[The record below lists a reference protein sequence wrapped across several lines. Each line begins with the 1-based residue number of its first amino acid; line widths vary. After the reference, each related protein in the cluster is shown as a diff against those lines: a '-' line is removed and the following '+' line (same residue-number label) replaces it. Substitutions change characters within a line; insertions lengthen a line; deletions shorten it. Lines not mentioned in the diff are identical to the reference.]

1 MKAAVIDLGTNTF
14 HLIVADLSAKN
25 GELIYKTNLPV
36 RLGEGRLNDNIII
49 PEAFERGLLALKGFA
64 KTIEE
69 YKVDVVKATAT
80 SAIRSA
86 SNGADFVK
94 AAKRRTGIDII
105 VIDGD
110 AEAAYIYKAVQA
122 TGLIQD
128 TTLVMDIGGG
138 STEFIICTA
147 EKILWKQS
155 YNIGAARLMQAYF
168 KSDPINDHD
177 KSAIYHH
184 LAKETKALLQQCE
197 VFKPVNLIGS
207 AGAFES
213 FAGMLMIQNNKPAGD
228 IKSGKIDFMQ
238 YLQLAEKLIASTHEQ
253 RTHMEG
259 LIPLRV
265 DMIVIASLLVNFILE
280 NTRIRRLSLSTS
292 DLKIGVLAA
301 LAEDYNLDSSV

>member
-14 HLIVADLSAKN
+14 HLIIADLEANN

-49 PEAFERGLLALKGFA
+49 PEAFERGLLGLEGFA
-64 KTIEE
+64 ATIKE
-69 YKVDVVKATAT
+69 YDVAVVKATAT

-94 AAKRRTGIDII
+94 AAKSKAGIDITI
-105 VIDGD
+105 IDGD
-110 AEAAYIYKAVQA
+110 TEAAYIYKAVQA

-138 STEFIICTA
+138 STEFIICTS
-147 EKILWKQS
+147 ETIRWKKS
-155 YNIGAARLMQAYF
+155 YNIGAARLMQAFF
-168 KSDPINDHD
+168 KSDPISEDD

-184 LAKETKALLQQCE
+184 LAKETEALLQQCE
-197 VFKPVNLIGS
+197 AFKPVNLIGS

-213 FAGMLMIQNNKPAGD
+213 FAGMLMIQNNKPAKD

-253 RTHMEG
+253 RTHMAG

-265 DMIVIASLLVNFILE
+265 DMIVIASLLVNFVLE
-280 NTRIRRLSLSTS
+280 NTRIKQLSLSTS
-292 DLKIGVLAA
+292 DLKMGVLAT
-301 LAEDYNLDSSV
+301 LREEYTRGRL